1 MENLSVTW
9 ETALAIFGGVAVI
22 AGGVKVIAN
31 LFSPYKK
38 LKAQTDEHDR
48 KLEKDYQ
55 RLTDLEEE
63 NRAFARALLALLDHE
78 ITGNSVDKLKDA
90 RAALQTYLIEK

>member
-38 LKAQTDEHDR
+38 L
-48 KLEKDYQ
+48 
-55 RLTDLEEE
+55 
-63 NRAFARALLALLDHE
+63 
-78 ITGNSVDKLKDA
+78 
-90 RAALQTYLIEK
+90 

>member
-38 LKAQTDEHDR
+38 LKAQ
-48 KLEKDYQ
+48 
-55 RLTDLEEE
+55 
-63 NRAFARALLALLDHE
+63 AARWAS
-78 ITGNSVDKLKDA
+78 GCSR
-90 RAALQTYLIEK
+90 RAARVRT

>member
-1 MENLSVTW
+1 
-9 ETALAIFGGVAVI
+9 
-22 AGGVKVIAN
+22 
-31 LFSPYKK
+31 
-38 LKAQTDEHDR
+38 
-48 KLEKDYQ
+48 LEKDYR